1 MLIYFSEVCVD
12 LERPKVRVDRE
23 DVDELEGG
31 EDVGR
36 SKKSLREKECRPHS
50 RSVTGHL

>member
-1 MLIYFSEVCVD
+1 MCSRSLILKLEHD
-12 LERPKVRVDRE
+12 LKWSQVRVDRE

-36 SKKSLREKECRPHS
+36 GKKSLREKECRPHS
-50 RSVTGHL
+50 